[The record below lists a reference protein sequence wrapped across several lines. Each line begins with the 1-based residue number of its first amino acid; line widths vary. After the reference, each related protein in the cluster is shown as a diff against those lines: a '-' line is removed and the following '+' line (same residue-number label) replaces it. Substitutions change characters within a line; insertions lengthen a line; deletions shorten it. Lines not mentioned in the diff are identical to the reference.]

1 MEKREIE
8 RAEGE
13 MDKSEIKRRG
23 RHGKIERK
31 GRHSKERNIEK
42 TEKRESQIRERNGR
56 VNKIIVFR
64 FTSCEQ

>member
-23 RHGKIERK
+23 RRGKIERK

-42 TEKRESQIRERNGR
+42 TEKRESQ
-56 VNKIIVFR
+56 
-64 FTSCEQ
+64 